1 MKLPIITIILTIA
14 SISSYAQ
21 AKDTLFFKID
31 KQYTISPTITPNLS
45 NRTYTEY
52 VKVARQQKLQTKTNG
67 YIYFV
72 GNGHLTKGLKPRKI
86 LSIKDYIENRKF
98 YHDGKHNQII
108 DNWKLKD
115 SLTDKFV
122 IFFVNGD
129 EFIQPRHLEYHSYYP
144 IRQDEK
150 IINNP
155 IKDTLYF
162 KLDFDYIYPSKF
174 KTNEYWFRD
183 SSGSSYGTFF
193 LKKIVTKQ
201 DETNNEIE
209 ISDFEEFV
217 HNSRFYD
224 KSKTQKLQDQNL
236 ADSLS
241 NYVLFLVKSTDR
253 KNEYIQVT
261 TVMVIE

>member
-86 LSIKDYIENRKF
+86 LSIKEYIENRKF
-98 YHDGKHNQII
+98 YCDGNHNKII
-108 DNWKLKD
+108 DKWKLKD

-129 EFIQPRHLEYHSYYP
+129 EFIQPRHLQYQSYYP

-162 KLDFDYIYPSKF
+162 KLDNSYLYESEYYPGEYITK
-174 KTNEYWFRD
+174 D

-201 DETNNEIE
+201 EETDNTIQ

-236 ADSLS
+236 SDFLS
-241 NYVLFLVKSTDR
+241 NYVLFLVKNTPT
-253 KNEYIQVT
+253 KNEYIKVYPSFA
-261 TVMVIE
+261 IE